1 MDDSI
6 SLRELTAR
14 VLRDNGFGVV
24 SAGGGAEALGL
35 LEREPQKFD
44 LILTD
49 FAMPLVSGLD
59 VIRFARSLRADWP
72 AIIISGYADANAI
85 ADRPGD
91 VPLLNKPFTDAAL
104 IEGVQA
110 ALVKSPPAARR

>member
-1 MDDSI
+1 
-6 SLRELTAR
+6 
-14 VLRDNGFGVV
+14 VV

-59 VIRFARSLRADWP
+59 VIRFARSVRSDWP
-72 AIIISGYADANAI
+72 AIIISGYADATAI

-91 VPLLNKPFTDAAL
+91 VTLLNKPFTDAAL

-110 ALVKSPPAARR
+110 ALVKSSADSQEARRRSG